1 MKKLEYRREWWTWEF
16 FILSMQCINQKYSHI
31 QATKIS
37 AHIQLIKFEGQ
48 TCIDVHLKLFT
59 AWIYLQKNILVAEL
73 SYQFASIKGPDV
85 SPTTISIR
93 EITEAPTYRPHLVL
107 QQIWFAISL
116 HRSWAGADRFPIAV
130 DLVPF
135 VGEAPLPG
143 FIEVACSEARPARDG
158 KQHR

>member
-1 MKKLEYRREWWTWEF
+1 MDLRVFYPIHAVHKSEIFSYTSNENIGTYTINKIWGSDLHRCSPKAIYSLNLFAKKHTSCRVILPVRFYKGTRCFPYNYFHTGNYR
-16 FILSMQCINQKYSHI
+16 S
-31 QATKIS
+31 
-37 AHIQLIKFEGQ
+37 
-48 TCIDVHLKLFT
+48 
-59 AWIYLQKNILVAEL
+59 
-73 SYQFASIKGPDV
+73 
-85 SPTTISIR
+85 
-93 EITEAPTYRPHLVL
+93 TYRPHLVL